1 MIEFN
6 WKLRA
11 RYGET
16 DRMGYVYYG
25 NYAEYFEVARVE
37 MLRAAGISYR
47 DLEDKGVLLP
57 VLEYSVKY
65 FQPIYYDE
73 EFIITIRIN
82 ELPGVRIVFDYETKN
97 EDGKVVNKAQTTLV
111 FVDKK
116 SGKPVKC
123 PTDVYEAFKNWKN

>member
-1 MIEFN
+1 MIEFD
-6 WKLRA
+6 WKLRV

-37 MLRAAGISYR
+37 MLRAAGVSYR
-47 DLEDKGVLLP
+47 DLEDKGILLP

-65 FQPIYYDE
+65 FQPVYYDE
-73 EFIITIRIN
+73 EITITISMQ

-97 EDGKVVNKAQTTLV
+97 ESGTVVNKAQTTLV
-111 FVDKK
+111 FVDRK

-123 PTDVYEAFKNWKN
+123 PADVYEAFENWR